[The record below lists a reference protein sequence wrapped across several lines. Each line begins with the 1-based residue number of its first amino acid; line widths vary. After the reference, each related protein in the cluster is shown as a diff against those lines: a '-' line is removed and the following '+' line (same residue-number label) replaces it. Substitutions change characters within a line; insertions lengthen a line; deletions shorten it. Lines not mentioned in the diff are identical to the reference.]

1 MTTHNGQ
8 LHHFHGGLHLPEHKS
23 ESTGK
28 PIRDAAI
35 PERLALPLKQHIGA
49 PAHLLVKPGER
60 VLKGQMLAASSG
72 RISAPVHAPTSGTV
86 IEISEQQIPHPSGLS
101 APCIIIE
108 TDGKDEWG
116 ELPAP
121 MTNWK
126 ELDAGTLID
135 RIRDCGIVGL
145 GGATCPSSV
154 KLEQELADGLP
165 EVRGNANQL
174 QQVINNFAINAQQA
188 LGEDGG
194 NLTVRTHT
202 GDGDSI
208 VIEVEDDGPGI
219 PEDIRGNIFDPFFTT
234 KPAGHGTG
242 LGLSVT
248 YGIVRD
254 HGGDIRIEDPPGG
267 GTRFVVTL
275 PIESSEVA

>member
-1 MTTHNGQ
+1 MK

-145 GGATCPSSV
+145 GGATFPSSV
-154 KLEQELADGLP
+154 KLEH
-165 EVRGNANQL
+165 RGQHIDTLILNGAEC
-174 QQVINNFAINAQQA
+174 
-188 LGEDGG
+188 ED
-194 NLTVRTHT
+194 R
-202 GDGDSI
+202 
-208 VIEVEDDGPGI
+208 
-219 PEDIRGNIFDPFFTT
+219 
-234 KPAGHGTG
+234 K
-242 LGLSVT
+242 SV
-248 YGIVRD
+248 V
-254 HGGDIRIEDPPGG
+254 
-267 GTRFVVTL
+267 
-275 PIESSEVA
+275 